1 MLFKRN
7 RNRKVVS
14 IREIDLDLFRQQI
27 GKEVIVVNGKK
38 MIRGWIHWVDV
49 YFEKVE
55 IWISGRKNSFSKE
68 KNIFFIFK

>member
-1 MLFKRN
+1 MLFRN
-7 RNRKVVS
+7 RNVAS
-14 IREIDLDLFRQQI
+14 IREVDLEFLRRQI
-27 GKEVIVVNGKK
+27 GREVIIVNGKK

-55 IWISGRKNSFSKE
+55 IWISGRKNCFSKE